1 VAVDLNGDGVSTDR
15 TDSGV
20 DASDLIALTGVV
32 MGCSTSSSRG
42 RFWGIGVGGVGS
54 SIIVAFD
61 ESMT

>member
-1 VAVDLNGDGVSTDR
+1 
-15 TDSGV
+15 V

-54 SIIVAFD
+54 SIIVALD